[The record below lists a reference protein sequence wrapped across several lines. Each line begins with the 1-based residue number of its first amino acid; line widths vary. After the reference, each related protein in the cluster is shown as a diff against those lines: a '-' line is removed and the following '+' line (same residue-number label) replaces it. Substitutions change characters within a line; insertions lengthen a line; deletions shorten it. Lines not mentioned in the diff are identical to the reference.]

1 MRAHPVLRH
10 VYRGAVAVVGTAII
24 AGGILLLPLPGPGW
38 VIIFLGLAILGS
50 EFTWAKRLLQFA
62 RDKVTAWTRW
72 AARQSLPVRV
82 LLGAGVLVIVAGVV
96 VGYFAWQGVPSWVP
110 YIG

>member
-1 MRAHPVLRH
+1 MLRQ
-10 VYRGAVAVVGTAII
+10 VYRVGVAVVGVAVI

-38 VIIFLGLAILGS
+38 VIIFLGLAVLGS

-82 LLGAGVLVIVAGVV
+82 LLGAGALVIVAGVV

-110 YIG
+110 VIG